1 MMFLSIIVLALKTN
15 IQTLTIY
22 TVLNTIA
29 LPLFTVPLNSAAFN
43 VIEKNQHNTYRV
55 EYIILQEI
63 GLNAGRLL
71 GTLIFIMLADM
82 LEKPKITLA
91 FLLFIGSVQLWTLLF
106 RKKIDFD
113 VNFIVIKGNF
123 GRCLM
128 IYRWDVSARPHN
140 RQYSVKFCTH
150 LFFAF
155 RHDHLIISAHHEEI
169 RILPANT

>member
-113 VNFIVIKGNF
+113 EKV
-123 GRCLM
+123 M
-128 IYRWDVSARPHN
+128 DEA
-140 RQYSVKFCTH
+140 
-150 LFFAF
+150 
-155 RHDHLIISAHHEEI
+155 
-169 RILPANT
+169 